1 MMPLALDLP
10 GAPRRILAIVV
21 TRIGD
26 TLLCTPALRAL
37 KARWP
42 EAELS
47 VWAHPKRLEVLTGL
61 PWIDHLQAYD
71 WRCKLGARLSG
82 RKYDL
87 ALVFSDEED
96 QIACARRVAP
106 QVLAFAGKAAGAPGL
121 TLVQQQ
127 AAHAV
132 VARMALLAP
141 LGIDSAEHHLA
152 YQVSA
157 DEATWAGRRLA
168 GCGRPLIALQLH
180 SFPTKAHRDWPLEHF
195 AQLVEGLR
203 LAYPQAAFVVTG
215 DALARDSAE
224 RLRQRCG
231 DCVHSLAGELS
242 LRQTA
247 AVLAA
252 VDLYVGVDTGPTHL
266 AGAVGAPMV
275 ALYHAAYPGR
285 NLSPHQHP
293 QGRFIEHP
301 QTGSPEARQADMA
314 DIPVAPVLQ
323 AARELLEYRA

>member
-1 MMPLALDLP
+1 MME
-10 GAPRRILAIVV
+10 PRLILAVVV

-26 TLLCTPALRAL
+26 TLMCTPALRAL

-47 VWAHPKRLEVLTGL
+47 VWAHPKRLEVLAGL
-61 PWIDHLQAYD
+61 PFIDHLEAYD
-71 WRCKLGARLSG
+71 WRRKLGSRLSG

-87 ALVFSDEED
+87 ALVFSDEVE
-96 QIACARRVAP
+96 QINCARRVALE
-106 QVLAFAGKAAGAPGL
+106 VLAFAGKAVAAQGL
-121 TLVQQQ
+121 TLVVQQ
-127 AAHAV
+127 AAHT
-132 VARMALLAP
+132 VASRLALLAP
-141 LGIDSAEHHLA
+141 LGIDSTEHRLA
-152 YQVSA
+152 YQVSVA
-157 DEATWAGRRLA
+157 EANWAERRLA
-168 GCGRPLIALQLH
+168 GRGWPLIALQLH
-180 SFPTKAHRDWPLEHF
+180 SFPTKAHRDWPFEHF
-195 AQLVEGLR
+195 ALLVEGLK
-203 LAYPQAAFVVTG
+203 ATYPQAAFVVTG
-215 DALARDSAE
+215 DALARDSAQ

-231 DCVHSLAGELS
+231 DCVCNFAGELS

-285 NLSPHQHP
+285 NLSPRQHP

-301 QTGSPEARQADMA
+301 LTGSPEARQADMA
-314 DIPVAPVLQ
+314 DIPVAMVLQ
-323 AARELLEYRA
+323 AACELLECRA

>member
-1 MMPLALDLP
+1 MTPPLDFSTP
-10 GAPRRILAIVV
+10 PPRILAIVV

-47 VWAHPKRLEVLTGL
+47 VWAHPKRLEVLAGL
-61 PWIDHLQAYD
+61 PFIDRLQGYD
-71 WRCKLGARLSG
+71 WRRKLGSRLCG
-82 RKYDL
+82 RQYDL
-87 ALVFSDEED
+87 ALVFSDEGE

-106 QVLAFAGKAAGAPGL
+106 QVLAFAGKADSAPGL
-121 TLVQQQ
+121 TLVEQP

-132 VARMALLAP
+132 EARLALLAP
-141 LGIDSAEHHLA
+141 LGIDSAEQRLA

-157 DEATWAGRRLA
+157 AEAAWAEQRLA
-168 GCGRPLIALQLH
+168 GGGRPLIALQLH
-180 SFPTKAHRDWPLEHF
+180 SFPTKAHRDWPFEHF

-203 LAYPQAAFVVTG
+203 AAYPQAAFVVTG
-215 DALARDSAE
+215 DALARESAA

-231 DCVHSLAGELS
+231 DCVSSLAGELS

-285 NLSPHQHP
+285 NLSPRQHP

-301 QTGSPEARQADMA
+301 LTGSPEARHADMA
-314 DIPVAPVLQ
+314 EIPVAPVLQ
-323 AARELLEYRA
+323 AACELLERRA

>member
-1 MMPLALDLP
+1 MTPPLDFSVP
-10 GAPRRILAIVV
+10 PRRILAIVV

-47 VWAHPKRLEVLTGL
+47 VWAHPKRLEVLAGL
-61 PWIDHLQAYD
+61 PCIDRLQGYD
-71 WRCKLGARLSG
+71 WRRKLGSRLRG
-82 RKYDL
+82 RQYDL
-87 ALVFSDEED
+87 ALVFADEGE
-96 QIACARRVAP
+96 QIACARRVAT
-106 QVLAFAGKAAGAPGL
+106 QVVAFAGKADSAPGL
-121 TLVQQQ
+121 TLVEQP

-132 VARMALLAP
+132 TARLALLAP
-141 LGIDSAEHHLA
+141 LGIESAEPQLA
-152 YQVSA
+152 YRVSA
-157 DEATWAGRRLA
+157 AEANWAEQRLA

-180 SFPTKAHRDWPLEHF
+180 SFPTKAHRDWPFEHF

-203 LAYPQAAFVVTG
+203 AAYPQAAFVVTG
-215 DALARDSAE
+215 DALARASAA

-231 DCVHSLAGELS
+231 DCVSSLAGDLS

-275 ALYHAAYPGR
+275 GLYHAAYPGR
-285 NLSPHQHP
+285 NLAPLQHP
-293 QGRFIEHP
+293 CGRFIEHP
-301 QTGSPEARQADMA
+301 LTGSAEARHADMA
-314 DIPVAPVLQ
+314 AIPVAPVLQ
-323 AARELLEYRA
+323 AACELLERRA